1 MAALPEKNEE
11 GSADERL
18 KRGHE
23 HAPGAD
29 ELDVACDVFAVGLV
43 EATGF
48 GFFLRVSANYADAGE
63 IFLDLGGKRGERG
76 LNHFVQV
83 MNDFAEMAHGDGD
96 DGHGQEHPQR

>member
-43 EATGF
+43 EAAGF
-48 GFFLRVSANYADAGE
+48 RFFLRVSANYAHAGE
-63 IFLDLGGKRGERG
+63 IFLDLGGKGGERG
-76 LNHFVQV
+76 LNHFGRD
-83 MNDFAEMAHGDGD
+83 MNTIVEMAHGAGA
-96 DGHGQEHPQR
+96 DGHGR